1 MLAQA
6 HPGQPGGVE
15 VRPEQVQP
23 ELLLLIVVQGLEPDG
38 HRLVGAQGVGRLVL
52 RALGVPCLPDRWE
65 RLRPGRVLPAQARV
79 EEQAENLGLGPEMGQ
94 HLGDRPVRRV
104 GLSLQLVRAERAGHR
119 SQPFVRVPQ
128 GFNPRGGTGLHA
140 GSP

>member
-1 MLAQA
+1 MNASAGSASSGRPSLYSEATSVTFSPVSRVKCRTVLLVDTCNGRWLP
-6 HPGQPGGVE
+6 PG
-15 VRPEQVQP
+15 
-23 ELLLLIVVQGLEPDG
+23 
-38 HRLVGAQGVGRLVL
+38 
-52 RALGVPCLPDRWE
+52 
-65 RLRPGRVLPAQARV
+65 LPAQARV